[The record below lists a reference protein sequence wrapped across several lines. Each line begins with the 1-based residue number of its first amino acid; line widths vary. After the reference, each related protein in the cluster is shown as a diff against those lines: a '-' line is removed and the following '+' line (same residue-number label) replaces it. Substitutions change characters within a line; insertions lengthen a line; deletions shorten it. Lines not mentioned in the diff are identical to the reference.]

1 MSIEVIEIE
10 DQPDG
15 TSRVTL
21 DIDKETVAI
30 LLESAVVTALRE
42 YINNHEEQYDMD

>member
-30 LLESAVVTALRE
+30 LLESAVVTAIRE
-42 YINNHEEQYDMD
+42 YIKTHEGQYD